1 MFDKRESMVKPE
13 EIHTII
19 GKDSAFEGKLIFD
32 GVVRIDGS
40 FKGNIQSKG
49 KLLVGD
55 TANIEAEIET
65 GSLILSGEIKGN
77 VVAYDRVEIKSK
89 GRFTGN
95 IKTAILII
103 EEGASFNGTS
113 SMEVKKTSSMVKE
126 PE

>member
-1 MFDKRESMVKPE
+1 MFDKKEINVNPE

-19 GKDSAFEGKLIFD
+19 GRESSFEGKLIFD
-32 GVVRIDGS
+32 GVVRIDGT

-49 KLLVGD
+49 KLLIGE

-77 VVAYDRVEIKSK
+77 ITAYDRVEIKSK

-95 IKTAILII
+95 ITSPVLTI
-103 EEGASFNGTS
+103 EEGAVFNGAS
-113 SMEVKKTSSMVKE
+113 SMETKKPSPLIKDLA
-126 PE
+126 

>member
-1 MFDKRESMVKPE
+1 MFDKKENNVTSE

-19 GKDSAFEGKLIFD
+19 GKESSFEGKLVFD

-49 KLLVGD
+49 KLLIGE
-55 TANIEAEIET
+55 TASLEAEIET

-77 VVAYDRVEIKSK
+77 VTAFDRVEIKSK

-95 IKTAILII
+95 INTPVLLI

-113 SMEVKKTSSMVKE
+113 SMEVQKISSLVKE
-126 PE
+126 PD